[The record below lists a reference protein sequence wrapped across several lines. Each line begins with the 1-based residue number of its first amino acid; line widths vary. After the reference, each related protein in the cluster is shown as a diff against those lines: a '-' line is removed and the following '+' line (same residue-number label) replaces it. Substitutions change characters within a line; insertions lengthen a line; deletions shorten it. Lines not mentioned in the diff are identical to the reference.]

1 MEIEKTAQEKKVVD
15 ILPLGKGKRIL
26 VYLCDLVVNFFFAFV
41 LFNIVVYPLA
51 KIAVGFD
58 EKTSQIVSYGDKRDY
73 VLQKNELLYP
83 EDDKISSTYFQS
95 NLEHTFNLYS
105 LFYVTNSTTDYDVFY
120 HYYVFIRGDSATF
133 ISTLKKNDNSL
144 SFFDY
149 SGERPVLK
157 DKYKAEFAAAFDSK
171 DSMGSNASSH
181 YETFKNDVFLQ
192 TYYNMLNDINEK
204 DLTYNGVS
212 YKQSQKQVSA
222 LSQSLD
228 NMIAIAV
235 YISNVVSLSI
245 CFLLVPLLNSGHKSI
260 SMLFMKVSRLKADS
274 LRPIRKRDVLL
285 YFIYEV
291 ALNCALLMLTPLPVV
306 SFSYV
311 FNLGVLFPLS
321 MVSLGF
327 GIISFFFVIFGD
339 YNRGLSD
346 IVTGTVLVGDDTLD
360 EIYRAKGYKV

>member
-1 MEIEKTAQEKKVVD
+1 MEEQAKEKKVVD
-15 ILPLGKGKRIL
+15 VLPLGKGKRIL

-51 KIAVGFD
+51 KIAVGFE
-58 EKTSQIVSYGDKRDY
+58 EKTSQIVSYGDDRDY
-73 VLQKNELLYP
+73 VLQKNGLLYP
-83 EDDKISSTYFQS
+83 EEGKVSSTYFQS
-95 NLEHTFNLYS
+95 NLEYTFTRYS
-105 LFYVTNSTTDYDVFY
+105 LFYVAGTDVDYDVFY
-120 HYYVFIRGDSATF
+120 RYYVTIRNDRDTF
-133 ISTLKKNDNSL
+133 ISTLKKNDSSL

-149 SGERPVLK
+149 SGERPVLN
-157 DKYKAEFAAAFDSK
+157 DKYKTEFAAAFDSK
-171 DSMGSNASSH
+171 DSMGSTASSH

-204 DLTYNGVS
+204 DLTYNGFS
-212 YKQSQKQVSA
+212 YKESQSKVSS

-228 NMIAIAV
+228 NMITVSV

-245 CFLLVPLLNSGHKSI
+245 CFLLVPFLNAGHKTI
-260 SMLFMKVSRLKADS
+260 SMLFMKVSRIKADS
-274 LRPIRKRDVLL
+274 LRPIRGRDVFL
-285 YFIYEV
+285 YFIYEI
-291 ALNCALLMLTPLPVV
+291 ALNCASLMFTPLPIV

-311 FNLGVLFPLS
+311 FNLGALFPLS

-327 GIISFFFVIFGD
+327 GLISFFFVMFNG

-346 IVTGTVLVGDDTLD
+346 IVTGTVLVSDDTLD